1 MNRRE
6 VGANWWARLWLE
18 ALERFGWGERLRRG
32 RAYARSG
39 EVQSIEVKP
48 GRVEARVRGTRPR
61 PYVVR
66 LTLPVL
72 DNATWT
78 RVLAVLA
85 GQTRYAA
92 PLLAGEM
99 PETIADAFSEAGAQ
113 LFPHPDESFVAECSC
128 PDSANPCKHIAAVH
142 YVLSSELDRDPFLLF
157 RLRGRSREAL
167 TSGLRAALRAG
178 GGSSLPSGPEQDLAD
193 GRSELPLA
201 DSLDSFWSLG
211 AGFWELRFQIEG
223 PRVPEA
229 ILKRLGGPA
238 NGRTGEL
245 PPAEL
250 ARLYRAISDRAI
262 HSAYEDGTEGT

>member
-48 GRVEARVRGTRPR
+48 GRVEARVRGSRPR

-72 DNATWT
+72 DDATWT
-78 RVLAVLA
+78 RVIAVLA
-85 GQTRYAA
+85 GQIRYAA

-99 PETIADAFSEAGAQ
+99 PETIVEAFAEAGAH
-113 LFPHPDESFVAECSC
+113 LFPHPDEPFVAECSC
-128 PDSANPCKHIAAVH
+128 PDSANPCKHIAAMH
-142 YVLSSELDRDPFLLF
+142 YVLGNELDRDPFLLF

-167 TSGLRAALRAG
+167 TIGLRAALRAG
-178 GGSSLPSGPEQDLAD
+178 GSNNLASGSGQDPAD
-193 GRSELPLA
+193 DQAERPLA
-201 DSLDSFWSLG
+201 DTLDSFWSLG

-262 HSAYEDGTEGT
+262 HSAYDDGTEST